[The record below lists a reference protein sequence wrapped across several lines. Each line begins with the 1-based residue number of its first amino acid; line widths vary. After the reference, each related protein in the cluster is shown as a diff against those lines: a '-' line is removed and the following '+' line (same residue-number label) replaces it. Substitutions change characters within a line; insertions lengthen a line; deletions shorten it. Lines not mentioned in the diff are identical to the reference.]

1 MYACV
6 CFTLSVHT
14 FACVHRYPELR
25 GVVSLAA
32 VKAILDVPQDTALQ
46 QAALRK
52 LFVSYM
58 TAKPAI
64 VRTQVSCNS
73 NAYTQTCLY
82 VFGVCGMYVRMCIC
96 ACSYVCTH
104 DSDSVLRVL
113 TQMHTAEV
121 LIHV

>member
-1 MYACV
+1 MRMYAYSCHN
-6 CFTLSVHT
+6 TTAIYVHVICT
-14 FACVHRYPELR
+14 IRYPELR

-64 VRTQVSCNS
+64 VRTQVGGTSDNYM
-73 NAYTQTCLY
+73 YTCIYTY
-82 VFGVCGMYVRMCIC
+82 VQLVFITYYYCQPPAEI
-96 ACSYVCTH
+96 SH
-104 DSDSVLRVL
+104 LR
-113 TQMHTAEV
+113 Q
-121 LIHV
+121 